1 MRWTDFKNII
11 TESDSEDDDYALP
24 SKTMVPA
31 EISKKDKRSGNL
43 KYLLAIGKGIDEGK
57 TFAFATQGKPASEE
71 TKANASFGI
80 VDKVS
85 MIMPGGNRL
94 EIKPKKGSK
103 VSVGDLF
110 AYYCEKEMEKHGAK
124 HVVDKIRFSVGG
136 EEFKFNQMYKT
147 DAATG
152 EMKINKGDAAE
163 AILGAAITA
172 KFEAGGKT
180 IGVENVVELLKEVI
194 AAGSIRRT
202 ADYDKGEG
210 DNIEFKL
217 SLNAS
222 SLSGIKMWM
231 REPDPLG
238 DPKSFQIVEKGVNP
252 KTITD
257 LQRQIAHAVQYANT
271 NKRATMAVEKAK
283 ADLGKNE
290 VQVISD
296 GGDATQQ
303 SSTKVD
309 LKITYDGVATR
320 LLSLKAGSVKQFG
333 QGSGGGWT
341 QVSDFFESVLKFRL
355 PDTFKEKFGFKDPAG
370 PRDTTY
376 LDYNYSKGPF
386 QKLYAEMAAQAQR
399 YTAGDNTQLEYSL
412 VKNVYDAIN
421 FHATRGEAGVT
432 MVILSPTSKIAYK
445 ELAFDERLL
454 AALELYDLRVVNELG
469 KSNHYLHVIGH
480 LKTDEAARELGDDMK
495 KIGTKAVL
503 VSCRSSSNGGAI
515 RNAVEMGDLLKELA
529 NIEKLDK
536 DNAQDA
542 LQQAP
547 APKSTNDPNA
557 TI

>member
-11 TESDSEDDDYALP
+11 TESEDDDDDFALP
-24 SKTMVPA
+24 SKTMVA
-31 EISKKDKRSGNL
+31 GEISKTDKRSGNL

-80 VDKVS
+80 IDKVS
-85 MIMPGGNRL
+85 MIMPGDKRL
-94 EIKPKKGSK
+94 EIKPRKRF
-103 VSVGDLF
+103 SVGDVF
-110 AYYCEKEMEKHGAK
+110 AYYCQTEMEKHGAK

-147 DAATG
+147 DAASG

-180 IGVENVVELLKEVI
+180 IGVANVVELLKEVI

-238 DPKSFQIVEKGVNP
+238 DPKSFQIVEKGVKP
-252 KTITD
+252 VTIKD
-257 LQRQIAHAVQYANT
+257 LQRQIAHAVEYANT
-271 NKRATMAVEKAK
+271 NKRATMAVERAK

-309 LKITYDGVATR
+309 LKITYDGEATR

-341 QVSDFFESVLKFRL
+341 QVSDFFESVLKFKL

-376 LDYNYSKGPF
+376 LDYNNSKGPF

-469 KSNHYLHVIGH
+469 KSNHYLHVVGH

-547 APKSTNDPNA
+547 APKPTNDPNA

>member
-1 MRWTDFKNII
+1 
-11 TESDSEDDDYALP
+11 
-24 SKTMVPA
+24 
-31 EISKKDKRSGNL
+31 
-43 KYLLAIGKGIDEGK
+43 
-57 TFAFATQGKPASEE
+57 
-71 TKANASFGI
+71 
-80 VDKVS
+80 
-85 MIMPGGNRL
+85 
-94 EIKPKKGSK
+94 
-103 VSVGDLF
+103 
-110 AYYCEKEMEKHGAK
+110 
-124 HVVDKIRFSVGG
+124 
-136 EEFKFNQMYKT
+136 MYKT
-147 DAATG
+147 DAASG

-180 IGVENVVELLKEVI
+180 IGVANVVELLKEVI

-252 KTITD
+252 VTIKD
-257 LQRQIAHAVQYANT
+257 LQRQIAHAVEYANT
-271 NKRATMAVEKAK
+271 NKRATMAVERAK

-309 LKITYDGVATR
+309 LKITYDGEATR

-341 QVSDFFESVLKFRL
+341 QVSDFFESVLKFKL
-355 PDTFKEKFGFKDPAG
+355 PDTFKEKFKFKDPAG

-469 KSNHYLHVIGH
+469 KSNHYLHVVGH

-547 APKSTNDPNA
+547 APKPTNDPNA

>member
-11 TESDSEDDDYALP
+11 TESEDDDDDFALP
-24 SKTMVPA
+24 SKTMVA
-31 EISKKDKRSGNL
+31 GEISKTDKRSGNL

-80 VDKVS
+80 IDKVS
-85 MIMPGGNRL
+85 MIMPGDKRL
-94 EIKPKKGSK
+94 EIKPRKRF
-103 VSVGDLF
+103 SVGDVF
-110 AYYCEKEMEKHGAK
+110 AYYCQTEMEKHGAK

-147 DAATG
+147 DAASG

-180 IGVENVVELLKEVI
+180 IGVANVVELLKEVI

-238 DPKSFQIVEKGVNP
+238 DPKSFQIVEKGVKP
-252 KTITD
+252 VTIKD
-257 LQRQIAHAVQYANT
+257 LQRQIAHAVEYANT
-271 NKRATMAVEKAK
+271 NKRATMAVERAK

-309 LKITYDGVATR
+309 LKITYDGEATR

-341 QVSDFFESVLKFRL
+341 QVSDFFESVLKFKL

-469 KSNHYLHVIGH
+469 KSNHYLHVVGH

-547 APKSTNDPNA
+547 APKPTNDPNA

>member
-11 TESDSEDDDYALP
+11 TESEDDDDDFALP
-24 SKTMVPA
+24 SKTMVA
-31 EISKKDKRSGNL
+31 GEISKTDKRSGNL

-80 VDKVS
+80 IDKVS
-85 MIMPGGNRL
+85 MIMPGDKRL
-94 EIKPKKGSK
+94 EIKPRKRF
-103 VSVGDLF
+103 SVGDVF
-110 AYYCEKEMEKHGAK
+110 AYYCQTEMEKHGAK

-147 DAATG
+147 DAASG

-180 IGVENVVELLKEVI
+180 IGVANVVELLKEVI

-238 DPKSFQIVEKGVNP
+238 DPKSFQIVEKGVKP
-252 KTITD
+252 GTIKD
-257 LQRQIAHAVQYANT
+257 LQRQIAHAVEYANT
-271 NKRATMAVEKAK
+271 NKRATMAVERAK

-309 LKITYDGVATR
+309 LKITYDGEATR

-341 QVSDFFESVLKFRL
+341 QVSDFFESVLKFKL

-469 KSNHYLHVIGH
+469 KSNHYLHVVGH

-547 APKSTNDPNA
+547 APKPTNDPNA